1 MTTEDSMKIRTACH
15 DGCMFD
21 PATFAREAGKI
32 GHTLI
37 EGITSSA
44 EELNILTGATLD
56 VDELNTLDG
65 VTATAAELNLTDG
78 YVADAADGLGLAKVA
93 VATYDFAEHGGVV
106 GAIDLGVTIPD
117 NSIVLDGL
125 IDVITTCTSANDSG
139 TMAIHVNA
147 ANDIVTAIAISNGG
161 NPWDAGLHDIIPV
174 GTAATAKK
182 TTAARAITATIGTQD
197 FTAGKFLVILRYV
210 VTV

>member
-1 MTTEDSMKIRTACH
+1 MTTENEMLVKTLCK
-15 DGCMFD
+15 DGCRLD
-21 PATFAREAGKI
+21 ENTFTKSAG
-32 GHTLI
+32 LI
-37 EGITSSA
+37 TNA
-44 EELNILTGATLD
+44 DLA
-56 VDELNTLDG
+56 G
-65 VTATAAELNLTDG
+65 VTATAAEISQLHEQGAVTTDFAKLHAVTSSAAELNLTDG